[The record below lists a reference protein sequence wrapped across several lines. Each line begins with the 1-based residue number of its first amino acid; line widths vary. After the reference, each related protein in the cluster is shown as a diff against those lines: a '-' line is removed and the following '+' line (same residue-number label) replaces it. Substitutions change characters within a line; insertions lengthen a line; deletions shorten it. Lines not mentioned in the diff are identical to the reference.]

1 MPCYYL
7 AAQVVTKGGFL
18 LHICFNL
25 HSKVNLPISEIQQ
38 TLKHCNNHIT
48 NVKKT
53 TTLKPTMSKIN
64 HHPPTPKVFLFYM
77 KHFYS
82 VKPFRIWRLSKNQSP
97 ELWNPLL
104 KMFDNYTFG
113 GAAIANVALLI
124 SLLCHCREHYSY
136 CKCTPNVFCHRASE
150 LTVHIISH

>member
-1 MPCYYL
+1 ML
-7 AAQVVTKGGFL
+7 
-18 LHICFNL
+18 
-25 HSKVNLPISEIQQ
+25 
-38 TLKHCNNHIT
+38 
-48 NVKKT
+48 KKT

-113 GAAIANVALLI
+113 RAAIANVALLI
-124 SLLCHCREHYSY
+124 SLQGALQLLQMHTQCVLSQSFWTHCAHYLTLTTTKLPWHSSEQCCLRATGTNECTTPEDVFSLCWAY
-136 CKCTPNVFCHRASE
+136 A
-150 LTVHIISH
+150 IIETTQSDS